1 MRLAY
6 VMKFVADM
14 DAAVRFYRDLVG
26 LKLKFQ
32 SPEWTEFDTGETT
45 LALHLATDEHAAGEC
60 QIGFRSAD
68 LDGFYAQTSQ
78 SGVHYTQPPVQERWI
93 RIARF
98 LDCDGAQVSVSG

>member
-14 DAAVRFYRDLVG
+14 DAAVSFYRDTVG

-32 SPEWTEFDTGETT
+32 SPEWSEFDTGETT
-45 LALHLATDEHAAGEC
+45 LALHLATAEHPAGQC
-60 QIGFRSAD
+60 QIGFRPPD
-68 LDGFYAQTSQ
+68 LDAFYAQTTQ
-78 SGVHYTQPPVQERWI
+78 YGVRYTSPPTQERWV

-98 LDCDGAQVSVSG
+98 LDYDGAEVSVSG

>member
-14 DAAVRFYRDLVG
+14 DAAVGFYRDTVG

-32 SPEWTEFDTGETT
+32 SPEWTEFDTGETS

-60 QIGFRSAD
+60 QIGLQSPD
-68 LDGFYAQTSQ
+68 LDGFYARTSEN
-78 SGVHYTQPPVQERWI
+78 GVKYTCPPEQEPWI

-98 LDCDGAQVSVSG
+98 LDCDGAEVSVSG